1 MGLLGAQLTNA
12 FKSIIG
18 AVLHGEIRTVLQ
30 ECFELL
36 AFVFPAVSLDGLMQV
51 MESCNQGPAS
61 KQGGD
66 LCPSEE
72 IVSRAVP
79 ATFGQPEKAIGWSM
93 VSDACWGVDKD
104 ESIVL
109 LTWCTDRSNLHSGP
123 VPDRQSTDEPG

>member
-1 MGLLGAQLTNA
+1 MAVTIVHLDASMGLLGAQLTNA

-72 IVSRAVP
+72 TCLAPCLPHLGSQRRQLGGRWYRMP
-79 ATFGQPEKAIGWSM
+79 AGW
-93 VSDACWGVDKD
+93 KP
-104 ESIVL
+104 L
-109 LTWCTDRSNLHSGP
+109 
-123 VPDRQSTDEPG
+123 STEMNQLFL